1 MSYCVNCGVELDTAI
16 TACPLCGTKVYH
28 PDRPES
34 ADAVPPYATVKGT
47 VETVRAKEFTIL
59 MTIIFMTTAIVCLL
73 LNLFFIPLGHWSFYV
88 AGICCALW
96 VFFIPLFFPQKT
108 GIYVNAALDGLSI
121 ALFLA
126 LISYLHPNN
135 HWYVHIGL
143 PITILGTVLLEIVFL
158 FSIRLKCSMIMKTI
172 ISVTAIAIYC
182 IAIETVICLHLGNP
196 FHLSWSA
203 IAATCVA
210 AIDIILMTIYLRE
223 GLRSEVRRRMHF

>member
-28 PDRPES
+28 PERPES
-34 ADAVPPYATVKGT
+34 KDTVPPYATVKGT

-59 MTIIFMTTAIVCLL
+59 MTIIFMTTACVCLM
-73 LNLFFIPLGHWSFYV
+73 LNLFFIPIGHWSFYV

-108 GIYVNAALDGLSI
+108 GIYVNVALDGISI

-143 PITILGTVLLEIVFL
+143 PIVGLGTILLEIVFL
-158 FSIRLKCSMIMKTI
+158 FFIHFKCSMIMKTI

-182 IAIETVICLHLGNP
+182 IAIETVICLHLGDP